1 MWEQPVEPLGEVVPP
16 ESPWAYTF
24 DYLASYYKH
33 SHPYMISSEEG
44 GAPCCLV
51 REPQTQPDDQMPN
64 YVPSANYPCEDQF
77 HMIIRTMQRLLDLRV
92 VLGGHKQSLTHTTRV
107 GDGTRTLNL
116 ELQLSGIKT
125 EEEGQ

>member
-1 MWEQPVEPLGEVVPP
+1 MEPLGEVVPP

-44 GAPCCLV
+44 GAPCRLV

-64 YVPSANYPCEDQF
+64 YVPSANYPCEVMQ
-77 HMIIRTMQRLLDLRV
+77 TMFVITLFKLL
-92 VLGGHKQSLTHTTRV
+92 
-107 GDGTRTLNL
+107 
-116 ELQLSGIKT
+116 
-125 EEEGQ
+125 